1 MVQSARAMEESP
13 KPLPFRSR
21 RRFPRIEVLEM
32 VEGRRVPLDVP
43 MKVRDL
49 SQGGFSAESS
59 VPFPPGTRHHFR
71 FSAVTQDREVSLSAT
86 VVHCRLAKADAD
98 GNYTYITGFEFLA
111 DEVAD
116 KSIAALIDTLA
127 SVLALD

>member
-1 MVQSARAMEESP
+1 
-13 KPLPFRSR
+13 
-21 RRFPRIEVLEM
+21 M

-59 VPFPPGTRHHFR
+59 VPFPPGTQHHFR
-71 FSAVTQDREVSLSAT
+71 FSAVNQEREVSLRAT
-86 VVHCRLAKADAD
+86 VVHCRLTSADPD
-98 GNYTYITGFEFLA
+98 GRYTYVTGFEFLA
-111 DEVAD
+111 DETAD
-116 KSIAALIDTLA
+116 KSIAAIIDTLA